1 MRLAGGAGVNVGELT
16 FYACTLGG
24 VEPHVDGAMH
34 KERADFEQNVRTPK
48 NLQAPPQ
55 GAL

>member
-1 MRLAGGAGVNVGELT
+1 MRLADGACVNVGELT

-24 VEPHVDGAMH
+24 VEPHVDGAMR
-34 KERADFEQNVRTPK
+34 KERADFEQQVTPN